1 MNEPKNTTDKE
12 QRQRYLT
19 RAVELFG
26 ARSYE
31 SVTTEEITSTLRISD
46 EEFHEMFSS
55 RFDLYVEGV
64 RMVQSE
70 VLAVMTFDEKMTF
83 EQGLKIVVRNFIIYV
98 SQKPPLF
105 QALLSSGHQ
114 GGDLENV
121 HSIVQ
126 ETRDEMVHR
135 IATKMGV
142 PRDIPMIR
150 LLIRGS
156 IGFVEATAIA
166 WMEKGDLHLEQVI
179 ELVNGALHTS
189 LIPLAALFP
198 KQ

>member
-1 MNEPKNTTDKE
+1 MNDAKNTTDKE

-19 RAVELFG
+19 RAMELFG
-26 ARSYE
+26 SQSFE
-31 SVTTEEITSTLRISD
+31 TVTNEEIANTLRISV
-46 EEFHEMFSS
+46 EELNEMFPSK
-55 RFDLYVEGV
+55 FDLYVEGV
-64 RMVQSE
+64 RMVQTE
-70 VLAVMTFDEKMTF
+70 VLDVMTFDEDMTF
-83 EQGLKIVVRNFIIYV
+83 EQGLKNVVRNFVIYV
-98 SQKPPLF
+98 SQKPTLF
-105 QALLSSGHQ
+105 QALLSSDYQ
-114 GGDLENV
+114 GGDQKDV
-121 HSIVQ
+121 QSIVQ
-126 ETRDEMVHR
+126 ETREEMVHR

-142 PRDIPMIR
+142 PGDIPMVR

>member
-31 SVTTEEITSTLRISD
+31 SVTPEEIASTLRISD

-55 RFDLYVEGV
+55 KFDLYVEGV

-70 VLAVMTFDEKMTF
+70 VLAVMTFDENMTF

-98 SQKPPLF
+98 SQKPTLF
-105 QALLSSGHQ
+105 QALLSSGYQAGDQ
-114 GGDLENV
+114 GNV

-142 PRDIPMIR
+142 PGDIPMIR

>member
-98 SQKPPLF
+98 SQKPTLF

>member
-1 MNEPKNTTDKE
+1 
-12 QRQRYLT
+12 
-19 RAVELFG
+19 
-26 ARSYE
+26 
-31 SVTTEEITSTLRISD
+31 
-46 EEFHEMFSS
+46 MFSS

-98 SQKPPLF
+98 SQKPTLF

-179 ELVNGALHTS
+179 NMDH
-189 LIPLAALFP
+189 
-198 KQ
+198 